1 MAKVYIPKIA
11 GLLTETNLVD
21 SPSNSLLEAENV
33 IIEQNGK
40 IQARHGLNI
49 DGNDRYENRY
59 IAENSPAN
67 NNKFNTNLIKD
78 FYVETSCKIGRKTT
92 NGITANNVIT
102 VPNHNLAINDE
113 VTFSSTGRLPW
124 ISYVVSGYTYTS
136 GIQPGVPYY
145 VHTVYDENCFSVR
158 RFNFPSEESI
168 DTNGPNEQYG
178 NHTVKFYLKNGYTD
192 TNSIDYN
199 LKNNSSIKIEYLCNT
214 ETNNVFMNSFY
225 NKSNI
230 FFKLIEFKDSNNR
243 IISGLFVKQN
253 QNEYSSDLLDN
264 VPGVNGNS
272 NEYILTN
279 YKGADKPV
287 YRYYKINSDSS
298 KIITQEKISFNT
310 VNNIFLTKE
319 SIYVQNEN
327 GLCEANL
334 DDLYRPSHNR
344 FFQIRWPG
352 FVKLQFRLKDNDL
365 FGNWFKAGQKIGIRY
380 VFYRET
386 GYDNSQGIIYYSEPS
401 QIQEIVNES
410 YDCIPEILLDYKF
423 ILKEF
428 NEFKKLN
435 DFTIFNSSRKF
446 GIIIYR
452 TKQTSIYNITKNED
466 NTTSIEPSVLS
477 SEYFAC
483 TDKIP
488 FNTLISAELQNVD
501 SDNYVTF
508 LKLNDNNLYNPNSFK
523 GEFNL
528 NDELTCVPNTSSASG
543 NILSGKYIF
552 STNKIRFNQSNFDT
566 EDIVPAKYLVSDK
579 TETNPEIINSN
590 TLKADSYTTFGYYG
604 NVTLPVIY
612 SDLNPIQTYYT
623 FSFINSQN
631 YDEFIN
637 AITVIAQTNFLE
649 FAQTGTSYLNQF
661 LTSELIF
668 GVDIWET
675 DLDDISNLNNVPSKI
690 LGNSLVNSEISLLN
704 KKYPFNQYTSLT
716 DAGKRRNSVYSG
728 TESSIYPRPSN
739 NSQDYKN
746 KTFTGMII
754 DIFSNG
760 QVNSEYVLTI
770 NSSSYNHELKFSIP
784 DTTYNTEFEPIWK
797 TITVTLDNGV
807 YTFEQLKTHLQTKF
821 SQAFGANI
829 IVLIDFSYKNTI
841 KNTAVA
847 KFTFTNI
854 SSIQVLEPSA
864 LSTTYNFIRFQ
875 KNQYTTND
883 EDWLLIFK
891 LNKLLQIKSSKKY
904 VIGFYTKNFRKR
916 HPSGW
921 SITSSLINT
930 LNTSN
935 VFTKNSYSPG
945 LQELTINTVDGS
957 DPVKTVTTN
966 PNNLCN
972 GVTNIN
978 LSATYI
984 KINNQNYYANC
995 AKITSSTTT
1004 NGFSLT
1010 TVGSGQNTIRV
1021 NTNAD
1026 SNYLLE
1032 LNFSGFGQQYKL
1044 EIRKT
1049 SIRLINVLTSQ
1060 FSEVTW
1066 ITSPTIADQSYYLD
1080 KINISKDFIGMCRIE
1095 PNYKYKLTALNNITD
1110 QSAVPVTLTSG
1121 SLLTQS
1127 LGSLWKDR
1135 YVIKS
1140 IKTDLIF
1147 NDSAINEFGQL
1158 YTSIDKTYN
1167 QVAPKADHIISFK
1180 DFYLYAGINEPL
1192 VANIYCIS
1200 QPQVSQM
1207 KFTLKS
1213 TNNITLT
1220 NSDLLSTD
1228 KVVFNVK
1235 SLPFNLTT
1243 NEKLNGVLYLDSI
1256 IFPDKYVNITG
1267 LSSTS
1272 MQVVSDAN
1280 VVKYNFNLAS
1290 GVSSITSAE
1299 IEQYCELNGT
1309 VFEKPYLSLRLTSR
1323 TGKVDI
1329 VSIQLEPY
1337 YNRRGYYSKKTEIN
1351 EDDKNY
1357 LQFDLAL
1364 NEGNSFLTNTSSSKT
1379 VSIKRQGM
1387 GIGNVAGTNKGQSKP
1402 AGTIS
1407 NNTTNTNLI
1416 SSTSKIYW
1424 NKTESKIIVTNYD
1437 VFDISTFKSPGIVL
1451 IQFKTFL
1458 DFIDVGLFTYSVV
1471 KSVNNT
1477 IEFSGVSKKYST
1489 YYSVA
1494 EPTPPHLTSG
1504 GTYETHIFTDAQI
1517 YFIEGSN
1524 VQSVELREYN
1534 NPKLTRV
1541 DIRKNTDQT
1550 LSIVEQYNRNN
1561 ISNNFVNQPVFTA
1574 SAHSKKN
1581 PDGIALFSTDS
1592 NHKFY
1597 GVNSN
1602 FEHVFT
1608 DDYSWQI
1615 INKFNQAFIGQG
1627 INAVCRKI
1635 VDAVSGGFTIEYPD
1649 GAKIEMLNGKYD
1661 ISTGAPVITYP
1672 GKHIF
1677 TPDINSIKF
1686 TTIAEASESLYK
1698 PNLTYVSKRNLP
1710 EITTGNSDCSI
1721 GPNDSTFIGYAKSV
1735 NDLFI
1740 FKSDGIYRIADEGNI
1755 DSFGEIPKISINQI
1769 STNLICQ
1776 AAGSIQEINDEIIFL
1791 SQHGFTSLRSGG
1803 VDFLNENIKKDILI
1817 LLQSSPKDRIR
1828 SFVNE
1833 QKNLYYCTLVN
1844 EVDDSLKVKSGTYI
1858 FNTVT
1863 RQWTFSDLEILDGM
1877 TDNSGRNFVAYKQ
1890 TSIQATGTFDKT
1902 SYYDYTTNDV
1912 NYFNSPKPYPINT
1925 IFNIPSYN
1933 FSYPLTKTN
1942 KYNNFYLISREK
1954 HTYNLSSNSIDQ
1966 YDFITETQIARK
1978 YNAFPD
1984 NITNPTYNDLI
1995 WDNRTRFDNAI
2006 KDAQFKNLIWSENGF
2021 SFVTLLNGFNEMGIS
2036 STEPYN
2042 YLASQNRGTI
2052 FSNYLPKSNN
2062 INNVINSV
2070 PYERTDQTSGNFNF
2084 SIFDSFVQHFY
2095 NRDIYIR
2102 FNGNSRINNKIELFK
2117 VKLTN
2122 IENYIQP
2129 TNTTYNQQNCV
2140 CRMYINFEF
2149 LENIPSWWK
2158 DGSINGNGESSKLTG
2173 QPYALDAWLW
2183 SDSFAV
2189 WIDSFDILTGIPVKI
2204 TFNPESNN
2212 SPDTNKLF
2220 QEYMIHTETVNKGAS
2235 VAFKTDSRVNF
2246 SQDRIF
2252 KYSDNSTTRNVFRTF
2267 IPTSMARGRY
2277 LIRQLKHNIP
2287 LENLIITGQ
2296 TIVMRDTNSTR
2307 IQKDKDID

>member
-11 GLLTETNLVD
+11 GLLTETNLID

-40 IQARHGLNI
+40 VQARHGFNI
-49 DGNDRYENRY
+49 SGDDRYENRY
-59 IAENSPAN
+59 IDSGTNSN
-67 NNKFNTNLIKD
+67 SRFNVNLINN
-78 FYVETSCKIGRKTT
+78 YEVETSCKIGLKTT

-102 VPNHNLAINDE
+102 VPNHGLAVNE
-113 VTFSSTGRLPW
+113 QVTFSSTGRLPW
-124 ISYVVSGYTYTS
+124 ATYVLSGYTYTS
-136 GIQPGVPYY
+136 GIEPGIPYY

-158 RFNFPSEESI
+158 RFNATYEESI
-168 DTNGPNEQYG
+168 STPSPNEQYG
-178 NHTVKFYLKNGYTD
+178 NHTVRFRSKSGYSD
-192 TNSIDYN
+192 TNTIDYN
-199 LKNNSSIKIEYLCNT
+199 LKSNAFYPKLDYFCNS
-214 ETNNVFMNSFY
+214 ETDNVYMNSFY
-225 NKSNI
+225 DKSNI

-243 IISGLFVKQN
+243 VTSGLFVKQN
-253 QNEYSSDLLDN
+253 KNEYSYDYTGLSDG
-264 VPGVNGNS
+264 P
-272 NEYILTN
+272 ILSN
-279 YKGADKPV
+279 YKGADNPV
-287 YRYYKINSDSS
+287 YRYYKIDSES
-298 KIITQEKISFNT
+298 GKIITQGKIPFNDI
-310 VNNIFLTKE
+310 NNIFLTKQ

-327 GLCEANL
+327 GLCEANV

-386 GYDNSQGIIYYSEPS
+386 GYDSSEGNIYYSEPS
-401 QIQEIVNES
+401 QVQEIVNES

-423 ILKEF
+423 ILKDF

-435 DFTIFNSSRKF
+435 DFTIFNGSRKF

-452 TKQTSIYNITKNED
+452 TKQTSIYNITKND
-466 NTTSIEPSVLS
+466 DGTTSIEPSVLP

-508 LKLNDNNLYNPNSFK
+508 VKLNDNNIYNPNNFK

-528 NDELTCVPNTSSASG
+528 NDEVTCIPNTVSASG
-543 NILSGKYIF
+543 NILSGKYVF
-552 STNKIRFNQSNFDT
+552 STNKIRFNQTSFDT
-566 EDIVPAKYLVSDK
+566 EDIVPAKYLISEK
-579 TETNPEIINSN
+579 TETDPEIISSN
-590 TLKADSYTTFGYYG
+590 LSNVDSYTNFTYFG
-604 NVTLPVIY
+604 NITLPTIY
-612 SDLNPIQTYYT
+612 SNLNPVQTYYT

-631 YDEFIN
+631 FDEFIN
-637 AITVIAQTNFLE
+637 TINVVAQTSFFE
-649 FAQTGTSYLNQF
+649 YAQTGTSYLNQF

-675 DLDDISNLNNVPSKI
+675 DLEDLTNLNNNPSKI
-690 LGNSLVNSEISLLN
+690 LGNSLANCEISLLN
-704 KKYPFNQYTSLT
+704 KTYPFNQYTT
-716 DAGKRRNSVYSG
+716 VADAGKRRTSVYSG
-728 TESSIYPRPSN
+728 TESSIYPKPIFTTNVST
-739 NSQDYKN
+739 KN
-746 KTFTGMII
+746 KTFVGMII
-754 DIFSNG
+754 DIFSSS
-760 QVNSEYVLTI
+760 QVNNEYVLTI
-770 NSSSYNHELKFSIP
+770 NSANNNHQIKFSIP
-784 DTTYNTEFEPIWK
+784 DTTFNNAYETMWKPI
-797 TITVTLDNGV
+797 TITLDNGT
-807 YTFEQLKTHLQTKF
+807 YTFDQLKTHLQTKF
-821 SQAFGANI
+821 TQAFGAQVPVSI
-829 IVLIDFSYKNTI
+829 EFSFESTVKSAAI
-841 KNTAVA
+841 A

-864 LSTTYNFIRFQ
+864 ISTTYNFIRFQ

-916 HPSGW
+916 HPLGW
-921 SITSSLINT
+921 SLTQSLITT
-930 LNTSN
+930 LNASN
-935 VFTKNSYSPG
+935 VITPIIDLPG
-945 LQELTINTVDGS
+945 LQEIILNTTNGS
-957 DPVKTVTTN
+957 RPVKTVTSN
-966 PNNLCN
+966 PNNLCDT
-972 GVTNIN
+972 VTNIN
-978 LSATYI
+978 LNNTYL
-984 KINNQNYYANC
+984 KINNQYYYANC
-995 AKITSSTTT
+995 AKITSSTTA
-1004 NGFSLT
+1004 NGFTLNT
-1010 TVGSGQNTIRV
+1010 IGSGQNTISV
-1021 NTNAD
+1021 SGNAD
-1026 SNYLLE
+1026 SDYLLE
-1032 LNFSGFGQQYKL
+1032 ITFSGFSKQYKL

-1049 SIRLINVLTSQ
+1049 NIKLINVLTSQ
-1060 FSEVTW
+1060 FSELSW
-1066 ITSPTIADQSYYLD
+1066 TSSPIIANQEYYSD
-1080 KINISKDFIGMCRIE
+1080 KINVMDRFIGTCRVE
-1095 PNYKYKLTALNNITD
+1095 PNYKYKLTAVNNITD
-1110 QSAVPVTLTSG
+1110 QSTSPVTLNSG
-1121 SLLTQS
+1121 SILTQS

-1135 YVIKS
+1135 YIIKS
-1140 IKTDLIF
+1140 IKNDLIF

-1158 YTSIDKTYN
+1158 YTSIDRTYN
-1167 QVAPKADHIISFK
+1167 QITPKADHIISFK

-1192 VANIYCIS
+1192 VASVYCIS

-1207 KFTLKS
+1207 KFTLRS
-1213 TNNITLT
+1213 TNNITT
-1220 NSDLLSTD
+1220 NNSDLSSND
-1228 KVVFNVK
+1228 KVIFNVK
-1235 SLPFNLTT
+1235 SLPTNLTT
-1243 NEKLNGVLYLDSI
+1243 NQTLNGVLYLDSI

-1267 LSSTS
+1267 LSSTT
-1272 MQVVSDAN
+1272 MTVVSDSN
-1280 VVKYNFNLAS
+1280 VVNYNFNFAS
-1290 GVSSITSAE
+1290 GVTSITPSE

-1329 VSIQLEPY
+1329 VTIQLEPY
-1337 YNRRGYYSKKTEIN
+1337 YNRRGYYSKKNEIN

-1387 GIGNVAGTNKGQSKP
+1387 GIGNVAGNNKGQSKP

-1407 NNTTNTNLI
+1407 NNTTNTNLL

-1424 NKTESKIIVTNYD
+1424 NKTESKIIVKNYD
-1437 VFDISTFKSPGIVL
+1437 VFDISAFKSPGILL
-1451 IQFKTFL
+1451 IQFKTFI

-1494 EPTPPHLTSG
+1494 EPTPSHLTTG
-1504 GTYETHIFTDAQI
+1504 GTYETHVFTDAQM

-1541 DIRKNTDQT
+1541 DIRKNTDGT

-1561 ISNNFVNQPVFTA
+1561 ATNNFINQPVFTTA
-1574 SAHSKKN
+1574 VHSKKN

-1597 GVNSN
+1597 GVNGN

-1615 INKFNQAFIGQG
+1615 INKFNQEFIGQG

-1677 TPDINSIKF
+1677 TPDINSNKF
-1686 TTIAEASESLYK
+1686 TTLAESSDSLYK
-1698 PNLTYVSKRNLP
+1698 SNLTYVTKRNLP
-1710 EITTGNSDCSI
+1710 EITTGNSDYFL
-1721 GPNDSTFIGYAKSV
+1721 GANDSTFIGYAKNV

-1755 DSFGEIPKISINQI
+1755 DPYGEIPNISINQI

-1791 SQHGFTSLRSGG
+1791 SQHGFTSIRSGG
-1803 VDFLNENIKKDILI
+1803 IEFLNENIKKDILI
-1817 LLQSSPKDRIR
+1817 LLQSSPKHRIR

-1833 QKNLYYCTLVN
+1833 KKNLYYCTLIN
-1844 EVDDSLKVKSGTYI
+1844 EVDQSLKVKSGTYI

-1877 TDNSGRNFVAYKQ
+1877 TDLNGRNLIAYKQ
-1890 TSIQATGTFDKT
+1890 NSIEATGRFDKT
-1902 SYYDYTTNDV
+1902 SYYDYSTTDV
-1912 NYFNSPKPYPINT
+1912 TNSSSPRPHSLNT
-1925 IFNIPSYN
+1925 IFKIPSYT
-1933 FSYPLTKTN
+1933 FSYPLSKSNT
-1942 KYNNFYLISREK
+1942 YNNFYLISREK
-1954 HTYNLSSNSIDQ
+1954 HTYNLSTNPIDQ
-1966 YDFITETQIARK
+1966 YDFKTEKQIALK
-1978 YNAFPD
+1978 YNALPD
-1984 NITNPTYNDLI
+1984 NITNPTISNLL
-1995 WDNRTRFDNAI
+1995 WDNATRYDNAV
-2006 KDAQFKNLIWSENGF
+2006 KTAQFKNLIWLENGF
-2021 SFVTLLNGFNEMGIS
+2021 SFVTLLNGFTDMPIS
-2036 STEPYN
+2036 NISPYPYQN
-2042 YLASQNRGTI
+2042 SQQTRGSI
-2052 FSNYLPKSNN
+2052 FAMYLPKSNN
-2062 INNVINSV
+2062 VNSFINSV
-2070 PYERTDQTSGNFNF
+2070 PYERVDLTSGNYKF
-2084 SIFDSFVQHFY
+2084 SLFDSFVQNFY
-2095 NRDIYIR
+2095 NRDIYIK
-2102 FNGNSRINNKIELFK
+2102 FYGNSRINNKVEMFK
-2117 VKLTN
+2117 IKLTD
-2122 IENYIQP
+2122 IQYYMQK
-2129 TNTTYNQQNCV
+2129 TNTTYDQQSTV
-2140 CRMYINFEF
+2140 CRSYINFEF
-2149 LENIPSWWK
+2149 LEDKPSWWTDK
-2158 DGSINGNGESSKLTG
+2158 TINGNGDAVKIQAT
-2173 QPYALDAWLW
+2173 PYYLDTWFLF
-2183 SDSFAV
+2183 DSFAV
-2189 WIDSFDILTGIPVKI
+2189 WIDSFEILTGIPVKL

-2246 SQDRIF
+2246 SQDRNF
-2252 KYSDNSTTRNVFRTF
+2252 KYSDSSTTRNVFRTF

-2296 TIVMRDTNSTR
+2296 TIVMRDTSSTR